1 MKIELVTYRD
11 LGSMYVVYPDGPRI
25 SCYENTLL
33 TVLREDTGRESVEKL
48 LDSAE
53 LRELIDRQRILML
66 FPNPRNGVWDTKLG
80 RKHRGEMQT
89 VMDMVTKFNS
99 RCEENDHS
107 PYHNMHNARYYIGVG
122 SGAVM
127 AQSIAAVYP
136 VNVAGIFTIGG
147 GLPARTMEMT
157 VHEPVSAV
165 LWNAPEETAA
175 FFKALDQTDSQAAD
189 GRYFSSRNDAQ
200 FVYAED
206 RPGAELDA
214 DAILYGWKHL
224 FSKVCRMNSSFYGQ
238 LFPRTVRDD
247 YRFIIHEH
255 EDILGDDCE
264 HTWFEYIP
272 EAVRKAPGVQVPL
285 LMFLHGGADS
295 PANIANSIKLHELAE
310 EEGFILVHPAATDDI
325 FWNQDMDPRLND
337 DCGFL
342 EKLLDYM
349 VERYPIDTTRIYMGG
364 FSNGSSM
371 SQVFA
376 MTHPDRVA
384 AVFANNSASYTYT
397 HTRAFAIAGTKKLEY
412 DYRMPV
418 WYMYGSRDL
427 EFPVVRGCGQ
437 QNQYDFWKGYNNI
450 TIKLTPYTNTQ
461 AAGGVGIVGDHVEFY
476 QPSSRHPANTYM
488 TNRFYSNDPEE
499 LNLYNYTLCIG
510 KGHDSV
516 PYEARLGWNYIKQF
530 RRLPDRSLEYT
541 PERGGDAC
549 EL

>member
-1 MKIELVTYRD
+1 MRIELVEYKN

-33 TVLREDTGRESVEKL
+33 TVLREEDSRQSVEQL
-48 LDSAE
+48 VQDE
-53 LRELIDRQRILML
+53 RLRQLIDKQRILML
-66 FPNPRNGVWDTKLG
+66 FPNPEKGGWDTRITVKDKG
-80 RKHRGEMQT
+80 QMQRIL
-89 VMDMVTKFNS
+89 DMVNKFNT
-99 RCEENDHS
+99 RCEENDFK

-122 SGAVM
+122 TGAAM
-127 AQSIAAVYP
+127 AQTIAAVYP
-136 VNVAGIFTIGG
+136 VNVAGILTVGG
-147 GLPARTMEMT
+147 GLSKEAMALT
-157 VHEPVSAV
+157 VHEPVSAL
-165 LWNAPEETAA
+165 LWNAPAATQA
-175 FFKALDQTDSQAAD
+175 FFKKLNRVDSEAD
-189 GRYFSSRNDAQ
+189 GKFYSSVNDAQ
-200 FVYAED
+200 YVRCEEH
-206 RPGAELDA
+206 PGARLDA
-214 DAILYGWKHL
+214 NLVLYGWENL
-224 FSKVCRMNSSFYGQ
+224 FSKVCRMNSSHYGQ

-247 YRFIIHEH
+247 YKFIVHEN
-255 EDILGDDCE
+255 EDILGDGKP

-272 EAVRKAPGVQVPL
+272 QAVKDNPGKKVPF

-310 EEGFILVHPAATDDI
+310 EENFILVHPAATDGV

-349 VERYPIDTTRIYMGG
+349 LANYPIDTTRIYVGG

-397 HTRAFAIAGTKKLEY
+397 HTHAFDIAGAKKLEY

-427 EFPVVRGCGQ
+427 EFPVTRGCGQ

-450 TIKLTPYTNTQ
+450 PIKLTPYTNNQ
-461 AAGGVGIVGDHVEFY
+461 EACGVGVAGEHIEFY
-476 QPSSRHPANTYM
+476 QPSKRCPANTYM
-488 TNRFYSNDPEE
+488 TNRFYSNDPGNP
-499 LNLYNYTLCIG
+499 NLYNYTLAIG
-510 KGHDSV
+510 KGHDSI

-530 RRLPDRSLEYT
+530 RRLPDKSLEII
-541 PERGGDAC
+541 PEQ
-549 EL
+549 EKVEE